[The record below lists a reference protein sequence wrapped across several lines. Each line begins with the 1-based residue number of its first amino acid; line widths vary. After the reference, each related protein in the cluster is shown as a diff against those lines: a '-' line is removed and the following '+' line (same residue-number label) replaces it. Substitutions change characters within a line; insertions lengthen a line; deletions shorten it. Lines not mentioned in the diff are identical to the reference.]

1 MSESMVH
8 SHLTVNHSYSQ
19 SFNQKLAS
27 ICCLALREI
36 DDQLYSQIMLLLSTL
51 AFFSLSPGSSFKNY
65 NYFGSNIRFYSSSLH
80 FLDRFFLRI
89 SADMVVHLRHFVTS
103 PLPLFEFGF
112 SSEARTF
119 PPISLLPRNVIG
131 INDITDKTGNTQI
144 DLLGKIEQG
153 DQPGHCKS
161 QH

>member
-1 MSESMVH
+1 MVC
-8 SHLTVNHSYSQ
+8 SHLTVNHSYPQ

-51 AFFSLSPGSSFKNY
+51 TFFSLSPGSRFKNY
-65 NYFGSNIRFYSSSLH
+65 NYFGSNIRFYLSSLH

-89 SADMVVHLRHFVTS
+89 SADMVVHLQRFVTS

-119 PPISLLPRNVIG
+119 SPISLLPRNVIG
-131 INDITDKTGNTQI
+131 TNDITDKTGNAHITK
-144 DLLGKIEQG
+144 LGKVLGAIMRQ
-153 DQPGHCKS
+153 
-161 QH
+161 